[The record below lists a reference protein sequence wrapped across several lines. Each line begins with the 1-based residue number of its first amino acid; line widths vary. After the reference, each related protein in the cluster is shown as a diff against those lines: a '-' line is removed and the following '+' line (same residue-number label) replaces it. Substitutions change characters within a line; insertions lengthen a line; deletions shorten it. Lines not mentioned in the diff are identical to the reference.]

1 MKKSGFMKYR
11 EVFIMGKLLV
21 VIDYQKDFVDGAL
34 GFEKATTL
42 EEGIYNKV
50 KEYLKAGN
58 KVIFTNDTHFED
70 YLQTRE
76 GKNLPVNHCLRGS
89 EGHKLY
95 GRLREFSNVENT
107 LHYEKRGFGISP
119 KDMIKI
125 AEEIGEEV
133 EEIQLV
139 GVVTN
144 ICVISNVVLFQ
155 SQYRNAEI
163 IVDGSLCA
171 SFDPSLHEKALDVIE
186 GLQGKVI
193 NRGK

>member
-1 MKKSGFMKYR
+1 
-11 EVFIMGKLLV
+11 MGKLLV

-50 KEYLKAGN
+50 KEYLKVGN
-58 KVIFTNDTHFED
+58 KVIFTYDTHFED

-76 GKNLPVNHCLRGS
+76 GKNLPVNHCLKGS
-89 EGHKLY
+89 EGHKLH
-95 GRLREFSNVENT
+95 GRLRGFSNIENT